1 MSVISPVQSHDR
13 EGSAV
18 RTKNRID
25 SKRQDFNGIGMTWE
39 EPRKLAVGR
48 GEWRR
53 SVAQCVFDTGLF
65 RSGHRSTDLK
75 CTASTTTTTDRVS
88 TLKTLFSVEHTV
100 VQAVHVVYKFGWTC
114 FNRVHSGLCC
124 R

>member
-1 MSVISPVQSHDR
+1 MSVKSPVQSHDH
-13 EGSAV
+13 EGSPM

-65 RSGHRSTDLK
+65 RSGLRSQKHRSEVHCVHDDDNRSRLN
-75 CTASTTTTTDRVS
+75 SQD
-88 TLKTLFSVEHTV
+88 TV
-100 VQAVHVVYKFGWTC
+100 
-114 FNRVHSGLCC
+114 
-124 R
+124 